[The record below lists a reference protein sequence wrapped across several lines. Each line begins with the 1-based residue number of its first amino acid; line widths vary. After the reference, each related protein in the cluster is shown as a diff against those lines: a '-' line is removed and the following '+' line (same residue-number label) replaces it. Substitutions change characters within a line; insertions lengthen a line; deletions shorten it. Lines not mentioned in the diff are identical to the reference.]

1 MKKYVFSRLDERV
14 TVETDGLGTIN
25 NFMITGLIGDNYGN
39 MVHDGFS
46 FGMGQSVTIAEML
59 NTAKTIKARVDCYE
73 GNTLII
79 DESADFTSGEPA
91 LAGVVNGLALKVI
104 YDEKTFK
111 AYMPAS
117 YQEQYPWDEN
127 TAATFPWL
135 IATFDR
141 TGDKDTTMDITLMA
155 NDNQLSFTDIEASV
169 GTVSEDGKTLTTSAQ
184 HFVSFEIINE
194 LNVTTPADVTWFKIR
209 ALYSGRAYDAAVY
222 VTPTTI

>member
-1 MKKYVFSRLDERV
+1 MKKYVYTKDAEMV

-25 NFMITGLIGDNYGN
+25 NFMITGLIGENYGN
-39 MVHDGFS
+39 MVHAGFS
-46 FGMGQSVTIAEML
+46 FGMGDSVTIAEML
-59 NTAKTIKARVDCYE
+59 NMAKAIEAKVECYE
-73 GNTLII
+73 GDKLIV
-79 DESADFTSGEPA
+79 DESADFTSGSGEPTEFI
-91 LAGVVNGLALKVI
+91 NGLDLKVI

-141 TGDKDTTMDITLMA
+141 TGGKDATMDITLMA

>member
-1 MKKYVFSRLDERV
+1 MKKYVYTKDAEMV

-25 NFMITGLIGDNYGN
+25 NFMITGLIGENYGN
-39 MVHDGFS
+39 MVHAGFS
-46 FGMGQSVTIAEML
+46 FGMGDSVTIAEML
-59 NTAKTIKARVDCYE
+59 NMAKAIEAKVECYE
-73 GNTLII
+73 GDKLIV
-79 DESADFTSGEPA
+79 DESADFTSGSGEPTEFI
-91 LAGVVNGLALKVI
+91 NGLDLKVI

-127 TAATFPWL
+127 MAATFPWL

-141 TGDKDTTMDITLMA
+141 TGGKDATMDITLMA

-209 ALYSGRAYDAAVY
+209 ALYSGRAYDAAV
-222 VTPTTI
+222 

>member
-1 MKKYVFSRLDERV
+1 MKKYVYSKLDERV

-39 MVHDGFS
+39 MVYAGFN

-59 NTAKTIKARVDCYE
+59 NMAKAIEAKVECYE
-73 GNTLII
+73 GDKLIV
-79 DESADFTSGEPA
+79 DESADFTSGSGEPTEFI
-91 LAGVVNGLALKVI
+91 NGLDLKVI

-141 TGDKDTTMDITLMA
+141 TGDKGTTMDITLMA

>member
-1 MKKYVFSRLDERV
+1 MKKYVFSKLDERV

-25 NFMITGLIGDNYGN
+25 NFMITGLIGENYGN
-39 MVHDGFS
+39 MVYAGFS
-46 FGMGQSVTIAEML
+46 FGMGDSVTIAEML
-59 NTAKTIKARVDCYE
+59 NMAKAIEAKVECYE
-73 GNTLII
+73 GDKLIV
-79 DESADFTSGEPA
+79 DESADFTSGSGEPTEFI
-91 LAGVVNGLALKVI
+91 NGLDLKVI

-141 TGDKDTTMDITLMA
+141 TGGKDATMDITLMA

-169 GTVSEDGKTLTTSAQ
+169 GTVSEDGKTLTTSVQ

>member
-1 MKKYVFSRLDERV
+1 MKKYVYSKLDERV

-39 MVHDGFS
+39 MVYAGFN

-59 NTAKTIKARVDCYE
+59 NMAKAIEAKVECYE
-73 GNTLII
+73 GDKLIV
-79 DESADFTSGEPA
+79 DESADFTSGSGEPTEFI
-91 LAGVVNGLALKVI
+91 NGLDLKVI

-127 TAATFPWL
+127 TAAIFPWL

-141 TGDKDTTMDITLMA
+141 TGDKSATMDITLMA

-169 GTVSEDGKTLTTSAQ
+169 GTVSEDGKTLTTSVQ

>member
-1 MKKYVFSRLDERV
+1 MKKYVYSKLDERV

-39 MVHDGFS
+39 MVYAGFN

-59 NTAKTIKARVDCYE
+59 NMAKAIEARVDCYE
-73 GNTLII
+73 GNKFIV
-79 DESADFTSGEPA
+79 DESADFTSGAPV
-91 LAGVVNGLALKVI
+91 LAGVVNGLSLKVI

-111 AYMPAS
+111 AYMPAD

-127 TAATFPWL
+127 TAASFPWL

-141 TGDKDTTMDITLMA
+141 TGDEKATMDITLMA
-155 NDNQLSFTDIEASV
+155 NDNQLSFTDIEEAV
-169 GTVSEDGKTLTTSAQ
+169 GTVSEDGKTLTTSVQ
-184 HFVSFEIINE
+184 HYVSFEIINE
-194 LNVTTPADVTWFKIR
+194 LNVTVPADVTWFKIR